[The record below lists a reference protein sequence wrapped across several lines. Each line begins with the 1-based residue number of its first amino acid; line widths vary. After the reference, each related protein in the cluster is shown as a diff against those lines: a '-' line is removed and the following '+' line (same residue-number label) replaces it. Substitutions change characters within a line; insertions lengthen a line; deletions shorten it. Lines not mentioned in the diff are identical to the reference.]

1 MEMEKKI
8 TFPDF
13 NKNRKR
19 DKIISVLVFSIPA
32 LLISNAGHCDPAS
45 PEQIQRSQEIL
56 QEDKMLREK
65 IGQEIKVFIE
75 KVVVRGAD
83 DLSKEEINNLALPY
97 LKRWLKE
104 SEVREFIG
112 QVKEF
117 YAKRSRDDSSLE
129 INHQIKN
136 STLEII
142 VKDISR

>member
-1 MEMEKKI
+1 MKNEIKL
-8 TFPDF
+8 TDF

-19 DKIISVLVFSIPA
+19 YKVISVLAFSIPA
-32 LLISNAGHCDPAS
+32 LLISSAGHCDPAS

-75 KVVVRGAD
+75 KVVVKGAD

-104 SEVREFIG
+104 SEIREFID
-112 QVKEF
+112 QVKEL
-117 YAKRSRDDSSLE
+117 YAKKSHDGISFEVSRK
-129 INHQIKN
+129 ING

-142 VKDISR
+142 IRSISK